1 MVNTNCLFAVKSGHR
16 STKRCLNGSL
26 SSRHPSLCPYK
37 VAVNYILKRVRINCS
52 CKCPNFFLCLLTCV
66 PEENTVTREQPVFG
80 GTNTSRLAE
89 IKVRGIRSRN
99 YPRELLGVMVHQT
112 PPTLFLDVC
121 ALSVRIQRHWFNDHW
136 FKMYIA
142 CPKTARCL
150 HAGSLACLQKT
161 PCFLRWA
168 ASGWHGIW

>member
-1 MVNTNCLFAVKSGHR
+1 MLFLSLWGPDPASRYSSELREVSCTPEASGGPTCWTPPTRWCLTLKY
-16 STKRCLNGSL
+16 
-26 SSRHPSLCPYK
+26 HPSQPEW
-37 VAVNYILKRVRINCS
+37 
-52 CKCPNFFLCLLTCV
+52 CLLTCV